1 MTKTPPLF
9 AENLPRA
16 LEAALTLIERA
27 EQGVAALRPL
37 IAQSGSAPSSEG
49 LAHDFQQA
57 LLLISSLPR
66 GGRVIV
72 SGMGKSGHIGTK
84 IAATLASTGTPALFV
99 HPAEAS
105 HGDLG
110 MITAS
115 DLVIALS
122 NSGNT
127 AELGDLIAY
136 VKRFAIPLIAI
147 TRGADSSLARAAD
160 CLLLLP
166 AVAEACPHGLAPTTS
181 TTQTLVIGDA
191 LAIALLEIRRFSST
205 EFKVFHPGGSLGR
218 HLLTV
223 QDLMHS
229 GDELP
234 IMGGN
239 PTMAEAIVA
248 MTSRKFG
255 CVGLVDGAGRLEG
268 ILTDGDLRR
277 HISTE
282 NLLAQPVR
290 NLMTRAP
297 RTIGKSALAVE
308 ALAVMN
314 GLPREGELEEGTPK
328 LITALFVV
336 EDGIPVGIIHI
347 HDCLRVGLA

>member
-1 MTKTPPLF
+1 MTHKLPFADQLPL
-9 AENLPRA
+9 A
-16 LEAALTLIERA
+16 LEAALTLIDRA
-27 EQGVAALRPL
+27 EQGIAAIRPL
-37 IAQSGSAPSSEG
+37 IAPSAALSGREFERA
-49 LAHDFQQA
+49 LALMA
-57 LLLISSLPR
+57 ALPR

-84 IAATLASTGTPALFV
+84 IAATLASTGTPAIFV

-110 MITAS
+110 MITNS

-147 TRGADSSLARAAD
+147 TRGTDSSLARAAD

-181 TTQTLVIGDA
+181 TTQTLVMGDA
-191 LAIALLEIRRFSST
+191 LAVAMIEIRRFSSA
-205 EFKVFHPGGSLGR
+205 EFKNLHPGGSLGR

-229 GDELP
+229 GNAIP
-234 IMGGN
+234 ILGGN

-248 MTSRKFG
+248 MTSQKFG

-277 HISTE
+277 HIATD
-282 NLLAQPVR
+282 NLLAQPAR
-290 NLMTRAP
+290 SLMTENP
-297 RTIGKSALAVE
+297 RTINREALAVE

-314 GLPREGELEEGTPK
+314 GLPREGSIDDGSRK

-336 EDGIPVGIIHI
+336 ADGKPVGIIHI